1 MRLSEEKEAIARRV
15 VDALLELAH
24 EGVVKFKHVDTER
37 GLIILTYKG
46 CEFTIKLRLV
56 HYPTDPKEWAWLLE
70 RWLEL
75 GCD

>member
-1 MRLSEEKEAIARRV
+1 MRLREDEEAIVRRV

-24 EGVVKFKHVDTER
+24 EGIVKLRHVDTER

-56 HYPTDPKEWAWLLE
+56 YYPTSPNEWAWLLE

>member
-1 MRLSEEKEAIARRV
+1 MREDEEAIVRDV
-15 VDALLELAH
+15 VNALIELAH
-24 EGVVKFKHVDTER
+24 RGTIELKHVDTER
-37 GLIILTYKG
+37 GLLIIVYKG

-56 HYPTDPKEWAWLLE
+56 YYPRTPEEWAWTLE